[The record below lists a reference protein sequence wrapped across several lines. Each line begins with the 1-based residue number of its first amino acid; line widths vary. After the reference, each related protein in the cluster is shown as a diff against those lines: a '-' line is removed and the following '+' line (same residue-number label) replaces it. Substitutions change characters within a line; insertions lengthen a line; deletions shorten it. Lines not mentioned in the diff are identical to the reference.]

1 MSRGKQGFSW
11 LDRDLFLAFGACTVS
26 FLVFRS
32 LDLFEWAFEF
42 TRQYESWE
50 LDEAVLVFASLP
62 LPVMWL
68 AFRRT
73 KRLQALHREQ
83 LDLEKQL
90 AQMQKM
96 DSLGVMAS
104 GVAHEL
110 GNQLLPVVTLSELLK
125 NSDDLAEQ
133 ERRKVEL
140 IHSSALSS
148 QKILSKILEFSN
160 QTDPHDEK
168 CRVRD
173 VLDRTRDVLTHTCPA
188 KIVLL
193 WRYQLDDEDVCL
205 SEESL
210 QDILMNLVTN
220 AFDSLED
227 REGIVNVDVQKIE
240 RPGDKQADGNDA
252 GPQSWLLFEVK
263 DTGSGIDA
271 SIRDKVFDPFFTTK
285 QVGKGSGLG
294 LSLVRNAVLAA
305 GGEIELHAQSRQ
317 GTNVKFMLPACNFD
331 CRSS

>member
-1 MSRGKQGFSW
+1 M
-11 LDRDLFLAFGACTVS
+11 
-26 FLVFRS
+26 VFRS
-32 LDLFEWAFEF
+32 LDLFEWAYEF

-68 AFRRT
+68 AYRRT
-73 KRLQALHREQ
+73 KRLQAMHREQ
-83 LDLEKQL
+83 LDLERQL
-90 AQMQKM
+90 AQMQRM

-148 QKILSKILEFSN
+148 QKILSKILAFSN
-160 QTDPHDEK
+160 QAEPPDEK

-173 VLDRTRDVLTHTCPA
+173 VLDKTREILTHTCPT

-193 WRYQLDDEDVCL
+193 WRYQLDDEEVRL

-210 QDILMNLVTN
+210 QDVLVNLVTN
-220 AFDSLED
+220 AFDSLESS
-227 REGIVNVDVQKIE
+227 EGIVNVDVQKIDQ
-240 RPGDKQADGNDA
+240 PSDQQTNGNDA
-252 GPQSWLLFEVK
+252 NPQPWLLFNVK
-263 DTGSGIDA
+263 DTGSGIDS

-305 GGEIELHAQSRQ
+305 GGTIELNAQSRQ
-317 GTNVKFMLPACNFD
+317 GTNVKFMLPVCNFD